1 MKLLLHA
8 CCADCALKFL
18 EGAKNENLEATIY
31 YYNPN
36 IHPRA
41 EYTARLKAMQ
51 QVALEKDVKI
61 IIPDWK
67 PKEYFSGINPSVPAG
82 TSPLPTLVDQL
93 TAERGDLKKEIRCV
107 RCWNLR
113 LEATAKFASEN
124 RYETFSS
131 TLVTSEYQDQDK
143 IEKIAKDKA
152 LKYKVKFWKPKCV
165 CTDLKTSGFYK
176 QFFCG
181 CVYSMKERYEEKYKS
196 TPNPSFE

>member
-18 EGAKNENLEATIY
+18 ESAKEDNLEATIY

-51 QVALEKDVKI
+51 QVAEEKKVKI
-61 IIPDWK
+61 IVPDWK
-67 PKEYFSGINPSVPAG
+67 PRDYFESLN
-82 TSPLPTLVDQL
+82 LPPTPFFDKTGAKIEQ
-93 TAERGDLKKEIRCV
+93 RCM

-113 LEATAKFASEN
+113 LEKTAEFAAEN
-124 RYETFSS
+124 GFEYFSS
-131 TLVTSEYQDQDK
+131 TLVTSEYQDQEK
-143 IEKIAKDKA
+143 IEKIAEDKA
-152 LKYKVKFWKPKCV
+152 NKNNIKFWKPKYV

-181 CVYSMKERYEEKYKS
+181 CVYSMKERYEEKYK
-196 TPNPSFE
+196 TPCIPLEQGGQ

>member
-8 CCADCALKFL
+8 CCADCSLKFL
-18 EGAKNENLEATIY
+18 EVAQAIKSRFDNRDTSLVNIY

-51 QVALEKDVKI
+51 QVAAEKGVKI

-67 PKEYFSGINPSVPAG
+67 PREYFEKIK
-82 TSPLPTLVDQL
+82 PTLPSLEEGRQKN
-93 TAERGDLKKEIRCV
+93 TERPGRCV
-107 RCWNLR
+107 KCWNLR
-113 LEATAKFASEN
+113 LEATAKFAAEN
-124 RYETFSS
+124 GYDTFSS
-131 TLVTSEYQDQDK
+131 TLVTSDYQDQEK
-143 IEKIAKDKA
+143 IEKIAVNMAK
-152 LKYKVKFWKPKCV
+152 KYKIKFWKPKKIDN
-165 CTDLKTSGFYK
+165 DLKTSGFYK

-196 TPNPSFE
+196 TPNPLL

>member
-18 EGAKNENLEATIY
+18 ESAKDENLETTIY

-51 QVALEKDVKI
+51 QVAAEKNVKI
-61 IIPDWK
+61 IIPDWR
-67 PKEYFSGINPSVPAG
+67 PRDYFENLNPSVPVETG
-82 TSPLPTLVDQL
+82 TSPLDTPSPTASEGQSK
-93 TAERGDLKKEIRCV
+93 GDLKKTERCV
-107 RCWNLR
+107 KCWNLR
-113 LEATAKFASEN
+113 LEKTAEFAAEN
-124 RYETFSS
+124 AFEYFSS
-131 TLVTSEYQDQDK
+131 TLVTSEYQDQEK
-143 IEKIAKDKA
+143 IEKIAVNMTE
-152 LKYKVKFWKPKCV
+152 KYKIKFWKPKSI

-181 CVYSMKERYEEKYKS
+181 CVYSMKERYEEKYK
-196 TPNPSFE
+196 